1 MIKSIS
7 IVLPLFNEASRLNK
21 TFQEVKKFIKKNKI
35 KSKEFIFVDDGSN
48 DNSSRMINNFIKN
61 NKFKSSKLRL
71 YKLNNN

>member
-21 TFQEVKKFIKKNKI
+21 TFQEVKKFIKKKNKI

-48 DNSSRMINNFIKN
+48 DNSSK
-61 NKFKSSKLRL
+61 
-71 YKLNNN
+71 